1 MEWVCAVRVCK
12 QGKEGEGECAMR
24 KSKRGKPG
32 KAVDGA
38 KQRNPYE

>member
-1 MEWVCAVRVCK
+1 MCK
-12 QGKEGEGECAMR
+12 WGNEGEGECAMR
-24 KSKRGKPG
+24 KSEGGKPG